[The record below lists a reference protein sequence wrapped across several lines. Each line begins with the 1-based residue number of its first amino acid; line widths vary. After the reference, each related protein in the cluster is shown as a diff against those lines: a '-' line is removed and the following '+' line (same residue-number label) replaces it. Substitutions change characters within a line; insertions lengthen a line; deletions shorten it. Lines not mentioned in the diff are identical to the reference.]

1 MGRGLGAG
9 NSCPLSMREATRT
22 SKMTKNHREPLYAT
36 NPAPPPPSCAHFEL
50 ISAKQLLLGQLQT
63 TFTEVGEKLLP
74 QILALVP
81 GAEQKSFSED
91 YFAGQHGTK
100 KAVHHL
106 QSEGRQCCSCL
117 NVWLLYEGK
126 AGPSP
131 HPPGSSVA
139 MCIIHLKTNAGQG
152 CCGQLTKADQQITSL
167 AFPLALPLLLLL
179 LLLFLGQ

>member
-22 SKMTKNHREPLYAT
+22 LKMTKYHREPLYA
-36 NPAPPPPSCAHFEL
+36 PLSCAHFEL

-63 TFTEVGEKLLP
+63 TFTEVREKLLP

-81 GAEQKSFSED
+81 GAEQKSFFED

-131 HPPGSSVA
+131 TPSRDLRGNVHHSFKDSCRTRLLWA
-139 MCIIHLKTNAGQG
+139 
-152 CCGQLTKADQQITSL
+152 ADQ
-167 AFPLALPLLLLL
+167 
-179 LLLFLGQ
+179 G